1 MAFIGDKGGKFK
13 VYILYNYDKP
23 IYIGMTS
30 NIISRIVTHKL
41 TREFTHYAILG
52 CFSNKQDALFVE
64 RTLIKFISFC
74 DLGFE
79 NGKYVN
85 YYPRKISIL

>member
-1 MAFIGDKGGKFK
+1 MAFIGEKDGRYK
-13 VYILYNYDKP
+13 VYILYNYEKP

-30 NIISRIVTHKL
+30 NIIFRVDAHKR
-41 TREFTHYAILG
+41 TKTFTHYAILG
-52 CFSNKQDALFVE
+52 CFGNKQDALFVE

-85 YYPRKISIL
+85 YFPRKISI

>member
-1 MAFIGDKGGKFK
+1 MAFIGVKDGKFK
-13 VYILYNYDKP
+13 VYILYNNNAP

-30 NIISRIVTHKL
+30 NIGFRISSHKR
-41 TREFTHYAILG
+41 TKIFTHYAILG
-52 CFSNKQDALFVE
+52 CFGNKQDALFVE

-79 NGKYVN
+79 NGKYSN
-85 YYPRKISIL
+85 YYPNKISIL